1 MLHPVRLPAPSAL
14 DKLVRTELAC
24 AAAYEKA
31 LAHVRDG
38 SARFVLR
45 QNRRSHAT
53 RASMLSHHVELQ
65 GGTPSESAGAWGAF
79 TRWIEGAAS
88 LISERAVL
96 EALRLG
102 ERNATNT
109 YKHEIQKLGQRGAPS
124 AVRQALREQ
133 LDCEER
139 LDGLI
144 AA

>member
-1 MLHPVRLPAPSAL
+1 MIHPIRLPAPTAL

-24 AAAYEKA
+24 AATYEKA
-31 LAHVRDG
+31 LQHVHNG
-38 SARFVLR
+38 SVRFVLR

-53 RASMLSHHVELQ
+53 RAAMLAHHVELQ
-65 GGTPSESAGAWGAF
+65 GGTPSDGAGSWGMF
-79 TRWIEGAAS
+79 TRLIESAAS

-109 YKHEIQKLGQRGAPS
+109 YKHEIQKLGERAAPS

-133 LDCEER
+133 LGCEQR